1 MEIKKGIG
9 VSPGVVISTAIVLDA
24 EDLLI
29 PKRHVEDALIA
40 REIDRFEHALK
51 QSTAELAQLRDSVT
65 NLHGKEIGGIF
76 DFHLGILHD
85 KAMIKQIIGEIKSQQ
100 TTAEYAVSVVM
111 RRYAATFASMTD
123 RYFSE
128 RVKDI
133 YDIER
138 RVLKNLIGQ
147 KHEDLGHLTSDVV
160 VIAHDLLP
168 SQTAALNKLHVKGFA
183 TDVGGRTSHTAI
195 VARAMG
201 IPAVVGLGNLTS
213 EVSGGDIVIIDGER
227 GVVIVNPDPDQL
239 VEYREHAAKLVKL
252 ETELAT
258 LAFLQAQTLDGQQ
271 ISLQANIES
280 PGDIF
285 DAIGRGAQGIGLY
298 RTEFLYLTLEREPT
312 EEDHYTAYAEALK
325 NLSGRPL
332 VIRTLDLGADKY
344 TQAQLLNPE
353 RNPFLGDRSIRM
365 CLHDIPMFKRQL
377 RAIMRVS
384 ALGDVRIMFPMICT
398 LMELRQARM
407 ILNDVMEELEDD
419 GIAFNRSIPIGM
431 MIEVPSAA
439 IMADQFAREVNFFSI
454 GTNDL
459 IQYTLAVDRT
469 NERVAG
475 LFCPAHPSV
484 LKLVRDTIRAGQR
497 NSISVSVCGEMA
509 GDRLYT
515 LLLLGL
521 GLNIFSMN
529 GPDIPE
535 VKKIIRSTTLEHA
548 KQVARRVM
556 SFDSE
561 RQVMHFFARG
571 NPQDHP
577 RGVLSLL
584 KISACQLSLVRR
596 PLLVRECAS
605 PDQRQQRTTD
615 H

>member
-1 MEIKKGIG
+1 MEIKKGVG
-9 VSPGVVISTAIVLDA
+9 VSPGVVICTAIVLDA

-29 PKRHVEDALIA
+29 PKRHIA
-40 REIDRFEHALK
+40 AEFLQTEIDRFNTALEK
-51 QSTAELAQLRDSVT
+51 SKEELTQLRQQVT
-65 NLHGKEIGGIF
+65 GSHGKSVGDIF
-76 DFHLGILHD
+76 DFHLGILKD
-85 KAMIKQIIGEIKSQQ
+85 QKSLINPIIAEIKSQS
-100 TTAEYAVSVVM
+100 TTAEYAVSVVS
-111 RRYAATFASMTD
+111 RKFANTFASMSD

-147 KHEDLGHLTSDVV
+147 KHEDIAHLTSDVV

-168 SQTAALNKLHVKGFA
+168 SQTAQLDRVHVRGFA

-201 IPAVVGLGNLTS
+201 IPAVVGLGNLTQ
-213 EVSGGDIVIIDGER
+213 EVTGGDVVIIDGSR
-227 GVVIVNPDPDQL
+227 GMVIVNPDPDQL
-239 VEYREHAAKLVKL
+239 AEYREEAKKFVRL
-252 ETELAT
+252 ESELAL
-258 LAFLQAQTLDGQQ
+258 LAEMPAETLDGYEV
-271 ISLQANIES
+271 SLQANIEAAE
-280 PGDIF
+280 DIPE
-285 DAIGRGAQGIGLY
+285 ALQRGAQGIGLY

-312 EEDHYTAYAEALK
+312 EEDHYKAYLVAIK
-325 NLSGRPL
+325 NCAGRPL

-377 RAIMRVS
+377 RAILRIS
-384 ALGDVRIMFPMICT
+384 KFGDVRIMFPMICT
-398 LMELRQARM
+398 LMELRQAKM
-407 ILNDVMEELEDD
+407 VLNDVMEELEDE
-419 GIAFNRSIPIGM
+419 GIEFNRSIPIGM

-475 LFCPAHPSV
+475 LFCPAHPAV
-484 LKLVRDTIRAGQR
+484 LKLIRDTIRAGQR

-509 GDRLYT
+509 GDWLYT

-521 GLNIFSMN
+521 GLTTFSMN

-548 KQVARRVM
+548 KQVSRKVM

-561 RQVMHFFARG
+561 RQVMHFLREET
-571 NPQDHP
+571 
-577 RGVLSLL
+577 R
-584 KISACQLSLVRR
+584 KIIPEAF
-596 PLLVRECAS
+596 
-605 PDQRQQRTTD
+605 
-615 H
+615 